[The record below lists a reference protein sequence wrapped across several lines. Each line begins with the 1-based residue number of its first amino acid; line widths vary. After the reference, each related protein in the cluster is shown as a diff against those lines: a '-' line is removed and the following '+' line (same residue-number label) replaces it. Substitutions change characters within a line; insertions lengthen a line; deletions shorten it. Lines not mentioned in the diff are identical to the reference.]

1 MKKLLYIVL
10 IASVALNLFQ
20 WYKLSQ
26 KPKET
31 LRIDTIKIDKPV
43 PYKVTEL
50 IPVKRLLPRISG
62 RDTVLDSVIVPVKQV
77 EYRDTSYRAWVSGY
91 EVKLDSIEIYHKTI
105 TLYREKRWVIGP
117 QIGIGYNGKI
127 TPYIGVG
134 ITYNFISF

>member
-10 IASVALNLFQ
+10 VASVALNLFQ

-43 PYKVTEL
+43 PYRITEL
-50 IPVKRLLPRISG
+50 VPVRRLLPRT
-62 RDTVLDSVIVPVKQV
+62 DTVTDSVEVYVPVRQV

-134 ITYNFISF
+134 ITYNFLSF

>member
-10 IASVALNLFQ
+10 TASVALNLLQ

-31 LRIDTIKIDKPV
+31 LRIDTIKIDEPV

-50 IPVKRLLPRISG
+50 IPVKRLLPRT
-62 RDTVLDSVIVPVKQV
+62 DTVTDSVEVYVPVRQV

-117 QIGIGYNGKI
+117 QIGIGYNGRI

-134 ITYNFISF
+134 ITYNFLSF